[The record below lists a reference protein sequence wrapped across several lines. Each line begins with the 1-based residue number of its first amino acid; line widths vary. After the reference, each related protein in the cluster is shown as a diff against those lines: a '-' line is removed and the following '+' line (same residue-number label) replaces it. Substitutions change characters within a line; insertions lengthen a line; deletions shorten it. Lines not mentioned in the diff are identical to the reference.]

1 MTHIA
6 PAPAE
11 RLSLKTKFGFGLGGA
26 AETVALYSVSS
37 FALLFYSQVKGV
49 DAHLVGLA
57 LSVSLILDAFSD
69 PIIGSIS
76 DRTHSRWGRRHPYLF
91 ASALPIGAT
100 VWAIFS
106 PPAGLSEMGLV
117 IWLGVAVI
125 LMRQAMTFFY
135 VPHLALGGEL
145 STHYTERSK
154 VMAYYSFLNWAGGS
168 LTTILALRVFFPT
181 TPEFPRGLL
190 NPAPWSAYA
199 VTIGVITT
207 VALIGSAWM
216 TRDRIP
222 FLPKPAPNTP
232 LFSFREFGRDLSK
245 ALSNINYVWL
255 LAAYFFVALMI
266 GLREGL
272 RLYAA
277 TFYWDLSS
285 ETLSWFVLGSL
296 VGYVTAFVFAP
307 RLHGRIDKKRTIIYA
322 ALIYALVPP
331 IPLVL
336 GMMGILSP
344 TTAGLAPLLI
354 AFAAV
359 QYGSISVLQ
368 ISVMSALAD
377 IADENELKFGMRQEG
392 VLYATRTLAGKID
405 LAVGTAVAGLVIT
418 LIQLPKTARTSAD
431 VPPDVLF
438 NLALWDSVL
447 AALPGLVAV
456 GFYSLYGIN
465 RQSYEATRAA
475 LMEKRAAAQQ
485 TPTSSEPP
493 GKGGLAPSPAPAE

>member
-1 MTHIA
+1 MTQAA
-6 PAPAE
+6 PAKAE
-11 RLSLKTKFGFGLGGA
+11 RLSLKTKLGFGLGGA
-26 AETVALYSVSS
+26 AEMVTLYSVSS

-49 DAHLVGLA
+49 EAHLVGLA
-57 LSVSLILDAFSD
+57 ISISLILDAFSD
-69 PIIGSIS
+69 PIVGSLS
-76 DRTHSRWGRRHPYLF
+76 DRTRSRLGRRHPYLF
-91 ASALPIGAT
+91 AAAIPVGLTA
-100 VWAIFS
+100 WAIFS

-117 IWLGVAVI
+117 IWLAVAVI

-145 STHYTERSK
+145 SPHYTERSK
-154 VMAYYSFLNWAGGS
+154 VMAYYSFFNWAGGS
-168 LTTILALRVFFPT
+168 LTTILALRLFFPT
-181 TPEFPRGLL
+181 TAEYPRGLL
-190 NPAPWSAYA
+190 NPEPWSSYA
-199 VTIGVITT
+199 LAIGLITT
-207 VALIGSAWM
+207 TALMASAWF

-222 FLPKPAPNTP
+222 FLPQPAAGAPR
-232 LFSFREFGRDLSK
+232 FSVREFGRDLGK

-296 VGYVTAFVFAP
+296 AGYLTAFIFAP

-322 ALIYALVPP
+322 ALAYALVPP

-344 TTAGLAPLLI
+344 DTPGLAIMLI
-354 AFAAV
+354 GFAAI
-359 QYGSISVLQ
+359 QYGAISILQ

-377 IADENELKFGMRQEG
+377 IADQNELRFGVRQEG

-418 LIQLPKTARTSAD
+418 LIQLPKTAKTSAD
-431 VPPDVLF
+431 VPADVLF
-438 NLALWDSVL
+438 NLALWDSIM
-447 AALPGLVAV
+447 AALPGLIAV

-465 RQSYEATRAA
+465 RRSYEETRAA
-475 LMEKRAAAQQ
+475 LAERRANGAVPAAAG
-485 TPTSSEPP
+485 PP
-493 GKGGLAPSPAPAE
+493 PKGGLAPAPAE